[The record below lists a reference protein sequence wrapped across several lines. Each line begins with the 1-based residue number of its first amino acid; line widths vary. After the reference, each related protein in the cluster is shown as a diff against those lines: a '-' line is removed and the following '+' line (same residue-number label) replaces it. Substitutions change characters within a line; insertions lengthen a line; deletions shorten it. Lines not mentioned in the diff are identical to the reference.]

1 MAEEVQNPW
10 LNISWDNPFADGD
23 KGYPVMRGKFKFGS
37 VDYVNHI
44 NRNDEKKKKEEKGRP
59 VELTFKDCLPEPY
72 YGDKNSDVYLL
83 NMNPGEPDYVF
94 CQKNDKQG
102 DYLRYCQAMMN
113 HQPMAPGLLFD
124 KERETIVYDPD
135 KNNKVID
142 SIFDNKQNKLFKD
155 KEERKKYPLRPHAGD
170 VWQREAWRALRDIL
184 KRDPRLFI
192 IEYFPYHST
201 GGFSFPKDLPS
212 NAYRNYLIRRAI
224 ETKKLI
230 VIMRQAKKWYGIKED
245 NNLGKDLENY
255 PNKITLSCKGR
266 IWLTPGNFVIPTRSE
281 NEPEWVCKSKE
292 DVIGKF

>member
-1 MAEEVQNPW
+1 MENYVPNPW

-23 KGYPVMRGKFKFGS
+23 RDYSVMRGKFKFGS

-44 NRNDEKKKKEEKGRP
+44 NRNDVIKKKIETGRP

-72 YGDKNSDVYLL
+72 YGDINSDVYLL

-102 DYLRYCQAMMN
+102 DYLKYCQAMLN

-124 KERETIVYDPD
+124 KEKETIIYGPN
-135 KNNKVID
+135 KYNKVID
-142 SIFDNKQNKLFKD
+142 GIFDNKQNKLFKD
-155 KEERKKYPLRPHAGD
+155 KEERQNYPLRPHAGD

-224 ETKKLI
+224 KTKKLI
-230 VIMRQAKKWYGIKED
+230 VIMRQARKWYDIND

-255 PNKITLSCKGR
+255 PNKVTLSCTGR
-266 IWLTPGNFVIPTRSE
+266 IWLTPGNLVIPSNLTLD
-281 NEPEWVCKSKE
+281 
-292 DVIGKF
+292 DVLKKF

>member
-1 MAEEVQNPW
+1 MENYVPNPW

-23 KGYPVMRGKFKFGS
+23 RDYSVMRGKFKFGS

-44 NRNDEKKKKEEKGRP
+44 NRNDVIKKKIETGRP

-72 YGDKNSDVYLL
+72 YGDINSDVYLL

-102 DYLRYCQAMMN
+102 DYLKYCQAMLN

-135 KNNKVID
+135 KYNKVID
-142 SIFDNKQNKLFKD
+142 DIFDNKQNMLFKNLD
-155 KEERKKYPLRPHAGD
+155 ERKKYPLRPHAGD

-224 ETKKLI
+224 KTKKLI
-230 VIMRQAKKWYGIKED
+230 VIMRQARKWYDIKD

-266 IWLTPGNFVIPTRSE
+266 IWLTPGNFVIPKRNG
-281 NEPEWVCKSKE
+281 NEPDWVCKSIQ
-292 DVIGKF
+292 DVIDNF

>member
-1 MAEEVQNPW
+1 MENYVPNPW

-23 KGYPVMRGKFKFGS
+23 RDYSVMRGKFKFGS

-44 NRNDEKKKKEEKGRP
+44 NRNDVIKKKIETGRP

-72 YGDKNSDVYLL
+72 YGDINSDVYLL

-102 DYLRYCQAMMN
+102 DYLKYCQAMLN

-135 KNNKVID
+135 KYNKVID
-142 SIFDNKQNKLFKD
+142 DIFDNKQNMLFKNLD
-155 KEERKKYPLRPHAGD
+155 ERKKYPLRPHAGD

-224 ETKKLI
+224 KTKKLI
-230 VIMRQAKKWYGIKED
+230 VIMRQARKWYDIKD

-266 IWLTPGNFVIPTRSE
+266 IWLTPGNFVIPKRNG
-281 NEPEWVCKSKE
+281 NEPDWVCKSIQ
-292 DVIGKF
+292 DVIDKF

>member
-1 MAEEVQNPW
+1 MAKEVPNPW

-23 KGYPVMRGKFKFGS
+23 RDYPVLRDKFKFGS

-72 YGDKNSDVYLL
+72 YGDENSDVYLL

-135 KNNKVID
+135 KYNKVID
-142 SIFDNKQNKLFKD
+142 SIFDNKQNKLFKNKD
-155 KEERKKYPLRPHAGD
+155 ERKKYPLRPHAGD
-170 VWQREAWRALRDIL
+170 VWQREAWKALRDIL

-224 ETKKLI
+224 DTKKLI
-230 VIMRQAKKWYGIKED
+230 VIMRQAKKWYDIKE

-255 PNKITLSCKGR
+255 PNKVTLSCTGR
-266 IWLTPGNFVIPTRSE
+266 IWLTPGNFVIPERKG
-281 NEPEWVCKSKE
+281 NEPDWVCKSIQ
-292 DVIGKF
+292 DVIDKF